1 MPTKTL
7 LILTFCAA
15 ARAITVVTEDGLEHP
30 DAHLHGFVLSG
41 VFVRHEDS
49 EGQHALIHRR
59 LSFTRN
65 AHLVDGHVPPG
76 RRLTGVSPS
85 IQSGEAAISALD
97 ASTTRTRAKV
107 RALAMLNFVNAAY
120 DNPDFYVKQE
130 NIAEAEM
137 AREMFYGD
145 TLNQSYTATRRL
157 WDAANAEARQVAS
170 NLGGSLVGFDT
181 PGPPIGR
188 TQIGV
193 VCLLFKRGVRPLRNL
208 LPLTLSPRLRYRRI
222 DRLPGVD
229 VPSQVASGPSADT
242 ILVFRDTATE
252 GDYINIE
259 GWVTPA
265 IVDGSAEFGMAQIMK
280 KQWLAAGLEW
290 TSKQE
295 TLASSSSIVQRLIVQ
310 VHRAPIAT
318 CARPGERRPALER
331 KLFFSS
337 A

>member
-1 MPTKTL
+1 MSRVSKPGHGVVLPDMPTKTL

-59 LSFTRN
+59 LSFHRN

-145 TLNQSYTATRRL
+145 TWNQSYTATRRL

-193 VCLLFKRGVRPLRNL
+193 VCLLFKRGVRPLRN
-208 LPLTLSPRLRYRRI
+208 PPAPDVWSTFALSPL
-222 DRLPGVD
+222 
-229 VPSQVASGPSADT
+229 
-242 ILVFRDTATE
+242 
-252 GDYINIE
+252 
-259 GWVTPA
+259 
-265 IVDGSAEFGMAQIMK
+265 
-280 KQWLAAGLEW
+280 
-290 TSKQE
+290 
-295 TLASSSSIVQRLIVQ
+295 
-310 VHRAPIAT
+310 
-318 CARPGERRPALER
+318 
-331 KLFFSS
+331 
-337 A
+337 